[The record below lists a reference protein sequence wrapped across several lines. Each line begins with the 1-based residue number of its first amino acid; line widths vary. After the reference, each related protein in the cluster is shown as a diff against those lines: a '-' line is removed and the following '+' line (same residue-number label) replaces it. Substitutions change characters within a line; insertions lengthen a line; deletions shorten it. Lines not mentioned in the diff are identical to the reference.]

1 MLHLIGNRHGIWGS
15 GTLRYPEIGSSARS
29 LVMRMNFQFCVLW
42 SQCSHENMQEVSYH
56 IYNHI
61 YISISSKDSSE
72 FGRLVCLSFSC
83 CDSMGYLGSLVKL
96 EGSSLLRNLATVSGL
111 CYVPPVS
118 GLRPDAACHHLK
130 FDSCDWHGRSKQ
142 QEHRCDYDM

>member
-1 MLHLIGNRHGIWGS
+1 MFHLIGNRHGIWGS

-29 LVMRMNFQFCVLW
+29 LVMRMNFQVVSFDPNALTRTCRK
-42 SQCSHENMQEVSYH
+42 SHITY
-56 IYNHI
+56 III